1 MGETVL
7 VAGVG
12 PNLGK
17 TVARRLV
24 AAGHQVG
31 LVARSGDRV
40 ESLADALGDDAV
52 PAAADITDTDDLGAA
67 VAELRAA
74 FGSADAVVHNANAP
88 GGNPPAEATP
98 ERLAAVWRVR
108 TLGLLHCLRAAPE
121 AAAVVVSGTDY
132 ASSAAPE
139 QVEWGQRRG
148 RDEGAGPVGRRG
160 RRGRRHLRRNWR
172 GRRAAG
178 EHVPQR
184 RRRRPSRRPLPRV
197 ARPRPRLPRRAGG
210 PGVTR
215 HRPRRTRA

>member
-12 PNLGK
+12 PNLGE

-24 AAGHQVG
+24 AAGHRVG

-52 PAAADITDTDDLGAA
+52 PAAADITDGDDLGSA

-74 FGSADAVVHNANAP
+74 FGSVDAVVHNANAP

-108 TLGLLHCLRAAPE
+108 TLGLLHCLQAAPE
-121 AAAVVVSGTDY
+121 AAAVVVSGTNY
-132 ASSAAPE
+132 ASGAAPE
-139 QVEWGQRRG
+139 QVEWGS
-148 RDEGAGPVGRRG
+148 GAAATKGLARSVGE
-160 RRGRRHLRRNWR
+160 
-172 GRRAAG
+172 AG
-178 EHVPQR
+178 EAAVTYVEIGAAVAPPESTFPGAIGADRLADRYVEWLDRDPGFHAE
-184 RRRRPSRRPLPRV
+184 RV
-197 ARPRPRLPRRAGG
+197 APE
-210 PGVTR
+210 
-215 HRPRRTRA
+215 